1 MPDASVV
8 AVTGEPFAVTTFPAE
23 SNNVTVKP
31 TTGSPVVPN
40 VSVPARPDNV
50 PPHCATAGAET
61 VVEVLAGVSV
71 VTTLEA
77 SVAVALAIEVA
88 VTEGMVAIG
97 PSPAGHTTCAVR
109 CTQSCGAS
117 PIAVMVAVGATE

>member
-50 PPHCATAGAET
+50 PPHCATAGAEIDADVDAEVKVV
-61 VVEVLAGVSV
+61 VVEPSVDVPLAD
-71 VTTLEA
+71 T
-77 SVAVALAIEVA
+77 EVE
-88 VTEGMVAIG
+88 V
-97 PSPAGHTTCAVR
+97 P
-109 CTQSCGAS
+109 
-117 PIAVMVAVGATE
+117 